1 MNQTFIRTKELG
13 TIWSSEKDYLKIESI
28 SLPLLQHE
36 IIINLGDIFSVNESE
51 NCEKLLFS
59 SINPSTIKTR
69 VEGKYQ
75 ALGILL
81 SPTKI
86 FHSFGLTLKEF
97 NTEVQYN
104 QDFLLFNKKHEL
116 LERLQ
121 NTNFSEKTKILSD
134 FFLTNSKQKDYSKLV
149 DELLIF
155 ITSNNFDNG
164 VRINKIAK
172 EINYTPKHLIAQFK
186 DITGITPKKLFQI
199 NQVNFASRLMREN
212 KNKSLTSIAL
222 ECGFYDQSHFV
233 RTFKKITHL
242 TPSYFKKQQMKNGFS
257 FPNSILK

>member
-1 MNQTFIRTKELG
+1 MNQAFIRTKELG

-97 NTEVQYN
+97 NAELENN
-104 QDFLLFNKKHEL
+104 QDFLLFNRKNEL
-116 LERLQ
+116 LERLE
-121 NTNFSEKTKILSD
+121 NADSSERTKILAN
-134 FFLTNSKQKDYSKLV
+134 FFLVNSKQKKHPKLV
-149 DELLIF
+149 DDLLNF
-155 ITSNNFDNG
+155 ILSNNFDNG
-164 VRINKIAK
+164 IRINKIAK
-172 EINYTPKHLIAQFK
+172 EINYTSKHLITQFK
-186 DITGITPKKLFQI
+186 DVTGITPKRLFQI
-199 NQVNFASRLMREN
+199 NQVNFASKLMWEN
-212 KNKSLTSIAL
+212 KDKSLTNIAL
-222 ECGFYDQSHFV
+222 ESGFYDQSHFI
-233 RTFKKITHL
+233 RTFKKITSF
-242 TPSYFKKQQMKNGFS
+242 TPSNFRKQQIESGFS
-257 FPNSILK
+257 VPSTILI